1 MAHLIA
7 TLGKDVDLDMG
18 ANTWTN
24 LNKIIHSELF
34 DKIYLVTNDFG
45 IKNYVKPHVKPH
57 ISITLVQLDF
67 NKASED
73 LVPELYVILKKH
85 FMQDK
90 VQDLDMAVNIT
101 SGTGKEH
108 SVVIS
113 TLMKLG
119 YGIRLVDL
127 DKDGKILE
135 MI

>member
-7 TLGKDVDLDMG
+7 CLGSGKG
-18 ANTWTN
+18 TWN
-24 LNKIIHSELF
+24 DINRIIQSGLF
-34 DKIYLVTNDFG
+34 DRVYLITNDFG
-45 IKNYVKPHVKPH
+45 EKNYVRPYLKDDK
-57 ISITLVQLDF
+57 ISITLVKLNF
-67 NKASED
+67 EKASED

-108 SVVIS
+108 AVVIS
-113 TLMKLG
+113 TLMKMG

-127 DKDGKILE
+127 DKDGNVLE

>member
-7 TLGKDVDLDMG
+7 CLGMDRESWSNVD
-18 ANTWTN
+18 
-24 LNKIIHSELF
+24 KILQSGLF
-34 DKIYLVTNDFG
+34 DRIYLIINNAVHLGPGDQHYNLPSL
-45 IKNYVKPHVKPH
+45 KPNIHVK
-57 ISITLVQLDF
+57 SIKLNFDNSL
-67 NKASED
+67 ED

-85 FMQDK
+85 FLEDK
-90 VQDLDMAVNIT
+90 IQDLDMAVNIT

-127 DKDGKILE
+127 DKDGNILE
-135 MI
+135 MM

>member
-7 TLGKDVDLDMG
+7 CLGQGKGTWNDVNRVIQSG
-18 ANTWTN
+18 
-24 LNKIIHSELF
+24 LF
-34 DKIYLVTNDFG
+34 DKIYLITNDFG
-45 IKNYVKPHVKPH
+45 EKNYIRPQVREDVK
-57 ISITLVQLDF
+57 ITLIKLDF
-67 NKASED
+67 ENASED
-73 LVPELYVILKKH
+73 LVPELYVILKKY

-108 SVVIS
+108 AIVIS

-127 DKDGKILE
+127 DKNGNILE
-135 MI
+135 MM

>member
-7 TLGKDVDLDMG
+7 CLGSGKGTWNDV
-18 ANTWTN
+18 
-24 LNKIIHSELF
+24 NKIISSGMF
-34 DKIYLVTNDFG
+34 DKVYLVTSDFG
-45 IKNYVKPHVKPH
+45 EKNYVRPGVKPEVK
-57 ISITLVQLDF
+57 ITLVKLDF
-67 NKASED
+67 EKASED
-73 LVPELYVILKKH
+73 LVPELYIILKKH

-108 SVVIS
+108 SIVIS

-127 DKDGKILE
+127 DKNWNILE

>member
-7 TLGKDVDLDMG
+7 CLGSGKETLNDVDR
-18 ANTWTN
+18 
-24 LNKIIHSELF
+24 IIASQLF
-34 DKIYLVTNDFG
+34 DKIYLVAGNDVHD
-45 IKNYVKPHVKPH
+45 YVRPHVKDDK
-57 ISITLVQLDF
+57 INITLVKLDF
-67 NKASED
+67 EKHSED
-73 LVPELYVILKKH
+73 LVPELYIILKRY

-90 VQDLDMAVNIT
+90 VQDLDIAVNIT

-108 SVVIS
+108 AVIIS

-127 DKDGKILE
+127 DKDKNILE

>member
-7 TLGKDVDLDMG
+7 CLGSEKGTWNDLNRVIASG
-18 ANTWTN
+18 
-24 LNKIIHSELF
+24 LF
-34 DKIYLVTNDFG
+34 DRIYLIAGNDVHD
-45 IKNYVKPHVKPH
+45 YVKPHVKPGV
-57 ISITLVQLDF
+57 SIEIVKLNLS
-67 NKASED
+67 NASED

-90 VQDLDMAVNIT
+90 VQDLDMALNIV

-108 SVVIS
+108 AIAIS

-127 DKDGKILE
+127 DKDSNILE
-135 MI
+135 MM